1 MITDLVEIR
10 LLGEKKR
17 PENERFRRYMK
28 QDDHSDRIL
37 RRIAE
42 RIEELI
48 DCTECGNCCKVAT
61 AKVAERD
68 ADRLARYLRIS
79 QACFLAE
86 YAIGGREEG
95 TILRRTEAGGVF
107 LDGTT
112 CTLYDARP
120 ETCRRFPHVCAAPVP
135 SRAGCGNL
143 RTAPV
148 TARLST
154 THSKRSSRNWVF
166 GGNQPAKL
174 SLHRRV
180 DQGAWLA
187 PGGFA

>member
-28 QDDHSDRIL
+28 RHDHSDRIL

-48 DCTECGNCCKVAT
+48 DCTECANCCKVAT

-68 ADRLARYLRIS
+68 AERLARYLRIS
-79 QACFLAE
+79 PARFLAE
-86 YAIGGREEG
+86 YTMGGGEEG
-95 TILRRTEAGGVF
+95 TILRRTEAGCVF

-112 CTLYDARP
+112 CTVYDARP
-120 ETCRRFPHVCAAPVP
+120 ETCRRFPHVV
-135 SRAGCGNL
+135 RGAG
-143 RTAPV
+143 
-148 TARLST
+148 SI
-154 THSKRSSRNWVF
+154 SSRMWQFADRACYCPIVYN
-166 GGNQPAKL
+166 
-174 SLHRRV
+174 SLEAFKQELGFRR
-180 DQGAWLA
+180 
-187 PGGFA
+187 